1 MTPRQRGDTSLVDR
15 LDQLFARSKR
25 EIEAHTG
32 ELGDIGTGHYF
43 IAEAA
48 QLLSALRLWAQN
60 QYRSDRVVRDI
71 LEAGDVVVLRDVA
84 HELRQLGTADAE
96 TASWTIAG
104 MTNKS
109 SGELMA
115 IAAYATGSA
124 HRPERQPRSWIS
136 SNRSGASVAL
146 PSLGPMK
153 SPRSRAASWFA
164 CQRTA
169 SVLRAKFFWTSRP
182 SGPLSRATQVSRSLR
197 L

>member
-1 MTPRQRGDTSLVDR
+1 VDR

-32 ELGDIGTGHYF
+32 ELGDIGTGRYF
-43 IAEAA
+43 IDEAA

-71 LEAGDVVVLRDVA
+71 LEAGDVIALREVA
-84 HELRQLGTADAE
+84 HELRQLGSADAE

-115 IAAYATGSA
+115 IAAYA
-124 HRPERQPRSWIS
+124 
-136 SNRSGASVAL
+136 
-146 PSLGPMK
+146 
-153 SPRSRAASWFA
+153 
-164 CQRTA
+164 
-169 SVLRAKFFWTSRP
+169 LRA
-182 SGPLSRATQVSRSLR
+182 L
-197 L
+197 